1 MDATRPID
9 RCATAGCSSTVLTN
23 GSKHCLKHNTLITRN
38 VLGPGS
44 SSSSFNSNQTP
55 HLVNETQG
63 ISRNPRAT
71 ERLNGGQSHNGLSSS
86 HGETSSL
93 SDPKQT
99 VRNTNFPPDLLH
111 KHAITA
117 KKSIARPSV
126 QRTHPSSVSPTMG
139 SAARFKEHTR
149 SRFMPP
155 TSRSPDKFPSGKAV
169 QNGGQSAKSTT
180 TNGQDQR
187 KAPKISSAADKV
199 APPARA
205 ASQNPRQTSQAS
217 SQSTANHGVNKPR
230 PEASRQRSKS
240 KEPAKSL
247 TPSAASPGRIDYRS
261 LPIVRS
267 GLQPPPTSIKTA
279 PPFPQPRTSS
289 AKRKRVSISDT
300 ASSSTSDSDSDDTR
314 EDASFT
320 TKNPNTHDFVP
331 DRSGPSMFASD
342 NPFVLNR
349 RGETIRGPS
358 EGSEDAGINGLPI
371 NATQNHSTGLMGRRP
386 NLAIQSQQV
395 LSASTEQWR
404 TRPPASRKLT
414 CEQQR
419 VELCRTVDQHK
430 FDAMIYTQP
439 EAAPPPPEVFITP
452 APTRSNSTSAG
463 EESHKPFYMR
473 IDPRIHWSHDRSD
486 EWFEQK
492 MEEIKARGGR
502 KANFGKAAYRMRQ
515 QRLAEERYEAEQA
528 IARAL
533 AARRGKDPPKPPPNP
548 PMPWSHRRPM
558 DFGDVPVEELPS
570 YVRRNEDWLRAT
582 EWMRK
587 SRDLSLK
594 AAALEA
600 AGEPWEHLFKRNRNG
615 Q

>member
-1 MDATRPID
+1 
-9 RCATAGCSSTVLTN
+9 
-23 GSKHCLKHNTLITRN
+23 
-38 VLGPGS
+38 
-44 SSSSFNSNQTP
+44 
-55 HLVNETQG
+55 
-63 ISRNPRAT
+63 
-71 ERLNGGQSHNGLSSS
+71 
-86 HGETSSL
+86 
-93 SDPKQT
+93 
-99 VRNTNFPPDLLH
+99 
-111 KHAITA
+111 
-117 KKSIARPSV
+117 
-126 QRTHPSSVSPTMG
+126 MG
-139 SAARFKEHTR
+139 SAARFQEHTR

-155 TSRSPDKFPSGKAV
+155 TSRSPDKFPSSKAV
-169 QNGGQSAKSTT
+169 QNGGQSQSAKSTT
-180 TNGQDQR
+180 MNGQDQR

-217 SQSTANHGVNKPR
+217 SQSTANHRVNRPR

-247 TPSAASPGRIDYRS
+247 TPSTASPGRIDYRS

-279 PPFPQPRTSS
+279 PPFLQPRTSP
-289 AKRKRVSISDT
+289 AKRKRASISDT
-300 ASSSTSDSDSDDTR
+300 ASTSTSDSDSDDTS
-314 EDASFT
+314 EDTSFT
-320 TKNPNTHDFVP
+320 TKRDAGPLPQSRDGTRRSMGAAAHGGVSHTHDFVP

-342 NPFVLNR
+342 DPFVLNR

-386 NLAIQSQQV
+386 NLAIQSEQV